1 MEIHDKVL
9 NELRRI
15 VRSLDLQSKQLQKS
29 GLTGS
34 QLLILKALEQKGSM
48 TGNQISH
55 AVNLS
60 QGTITT
66 VLDRLTAKE
75 MVSRERSASDRR
87 RLVITL
93 TETGRQAIRQT
104 PSLFHVNFLTAFDQ
118 LCEWEQ
124 TAILSAVQRLA
135 KMMDDS
141 RPGPDN
147 ARPAEKPSGP
157 LGLRPVEDPEQTGC

>member
-34 QLLILKALEQKGSM
+34 QLLILKALEQKDSM
-48 TGNQISH
+48 TGNQISY

-60 QGTITT
+60 QGTITA
-66 VLDRLTAKE
+66 VLDRLEAKE
-75 MVSRERSASDRR
+75 MVSRERSSTDRR

-93 TETGRQAIRQT
+93 TETGRKAIQQT
-104 PSLFHVNFLTAFDQ
+104 PSLFHANFLTAFGQ

-124 TAILSAVQRLA
+124 TAILSSVQRLA

-141 RPGPDN
+141 RPSRDN
-147 ARPAEKPSGP
+147 ARPGENPPALSELQPFGDTE
-157 LGLRPVEDPEQTGC
+157 GTDC